1 MSLIV
6 VGLNHK
12 TAPVEIREK
21 LAFNTQDSIKEGL
34 KKLIQTEGINE
45 AVIFSTCNRVE
56 VYVYSS
62 SAFSLTPSAYL
73 QPSAGSESMSN
84 EQQAPAELI
93 KEFLSE
99 FHNIPVKDFE
109 QYLYIYFDRNAV
121 IHLFKVASSLDSMI
135 VGEPQITGQVKD
147 SFEIAL
153 SERATSLIL
162 NHLMNKALFTAK
174 RVRNET
180 RIGENPVSVSY
191 AAVGLIKKV
200 FDELS
205 KKSILL
211 VGAGEMAELAM
222 RHLIGSGI
230 KNVYV
235 TNRTYKRAEE
245 LAREFNGTAVSFENL
260 KEQITKSDIVICST
274 GAPQYVITEKMV
286 KEIMPLRKHK
296 PLFFI
301 DISVPRNIDPECNN
315 LDNVYL
321 YNIDDLQDVV
331 DSNILERKKEAEKA
345 LKIVEEETEKFFQWL
360 NSLQS
365 VPVIVSIRN
374 KAEQVRQEE
383 LEKFKSRFKELPPEV
398 LASVDYLTQSIINK
412 IMHCPTVAL
421 KNNCD
426 SKEILVFAARR
437 LFGLDSEEE

>member
-6 VGLNHK
+6 IGLNHK

-21 LAFNTQDSIKEGL
+21 IAFNSKEAIKEAL
-34 KKLIQTEGINE
+34 KELIQREGIGE
-45 AVIFSTCNRVE
+45 VVIISTCNRVE
-56 VYVYSS
+56 IYVYTANVSD
-62 SAFSLTPSAYL
+62 LKRENQVEET
-73 QPSAGSESMSN
+73 
-84 EQQAPAELI
+84 I
-93 KEFLSE
+93 KAFLSN
-99 FHNIPVKDFE
+99 FHNIEIGEFE
-109 QYLYIYFDRNAV
+109 NYLYVYKDTEAV
-121 IHLFKVASSLDSMI
+121 EHLFKVASSLDSMI
-135 VGEPQITGQVKD
+135 VGEPQITGQVKE
-147 SFEIAL
+147 SYEIAL
-153 SERATSLIL
+153 SERTTSLIL
-162 NHLMNKALFTAK
+162 NYLMNRALFTAK

-211 VGAGEMAELAM
+211 VGAGEMAELAL

-230 KNVYV
+230 KNVYL
-235 TNRTYKRAEE
+235 TNRTFQRAEE
-245 LAREFNGTAVSFENL
+245 IAKEFNGVAVPFENL
-260 KEQITKSDIVICST
+260 KEQLVKTDIVICST
-274 GAPQYVITEKMV
+274 GAPHYVITEQML
-286 KEIMPLRKHK
+286 KEVMPLRKHK
-296 PLFFI
+296 PIFFI
-301 DISVPRNIDPECNN
+301 DISVPRNIDPACNE

-345 LKIVEEETEKFFQWL
+345 LSIVQEETEKFFQWL
-360 NSLQS
+360 NSLES

-383 LEKFKSRFKELPPEV
+383 IEKFKAKYKDLPPE
-398 LASVDYLTQSIINK
+398 LINSIDYLTQSIINK
-412 IMHCPTVAL
+412 IMHSPTVAL
-421 KNNCD
+421 KNNCEN
-426 SKEILVFAARR
+426 KEILIFSARR

>member
-6 VGLNHK
+6 IGLNHK

-21 LAFNTQDSIKEGL
+21 IAFNSKEAIKEAL
-34 KKLIQTEGINE
+34 KELIQREGIGE
-45 AVIFSTCNRVE
+45 VVIISTCNRVE
-56 VYVYSS
+56 IYVYTANVSD
-62 SAFSLTPSAYL
+62 LKRENQVEET
-73 QPSAGSESMSN
+73 
-84 EQQAPAELI
+84 I
-93 KEFLSE
+93 KAFLSN
-99 FHNIPVKDFE
+99 FHNIEIGEFE
-109 QYLYIYFDRNAV
+109 NYLYVYKDTEAV
-121 IHLFKVASSLDSMI
+121 EHLFKVASSLDSMI
-135 VGEPQITGQVKD
+135 VGEPQITGQVKE
-147 SFEIAL
+147 SYEIAL
-153 SERATSLIL
+153 SERTTSLIL
-162 NHLMNKALFTAK
+162 NYLMNRALFTAK

-211 VGAGEMAELAM
+211 VGAGEMAELAL

-230 KNVYV
+230 KNVYL
-235 TNRTYKRAEE
+235 TNRTFQRAEE
-245 LAREFNGTAVSFENL
+245 IAKEFNGVAVPFGNL
-260 KEQITKSDIVICST
+260 KEQLVKTDIVICST
-274 GAPQYVITEKMV
+274 GAPHYVITEQML
-286 KEIMPLRKHK
+286 KEVMPLRKHK
-296 PLFFI
+296 PIFFI
-301 DISVPRNIDPECNN
+301 DISVPRNVDPACNE

-345 LKIVEEETEKFFQWL
+345 LSIVQEETEKFFQWL
-360 NSLQS
+360 NSLES

-383 LEKFKSRFKELPPEV
+383 IEKFKAKYKDLPPE
-398 LASVDYLTQSIINK
+398 LINSIDYLTQSIINK
-412 IMHCPTVAL
+412 IMHSPTVAL
-421 KNNCD
+421 KNNCEN
-426 SKEILVFAARR
+426 KEILIFSARR

>member
-6 VGLNHK
+6 VGVNHK

-21 LAFNTQDSIKEGL
+21 IAFNSKEAIKEAL
-34 KKLIQTEGINE
+34 KELIQREGIGE
-45 AVIFSTCNRVE
+45 VVIISTCNRVE
-56 VYVYSS
+56 IYVYTANVSD
-62 SAFSLTPSAYL
+62 LKRENQVEET
-73 QPSAGSESMSN
+73 
-84 EQQAPAELI
+84 I
-93 KEFLSE
+93 KAFLSN
-99 FHNIPVKDFE
+99 FHNIEIGEFE
-109 QYLYIYFDRNAV
+109 NYLYVYKDTEAV
-121 IHLFKVASSLDSMI
+121 EHLFKVASSLDSMI
-135 VGEPQITGQVKD
+135 VGEPQITGQVKE
-147 SFEIAL
+147 SYEIAL
-153 SERATSLIL
+153 SERTTSLIL
-162 NHLMNKALFTAK
+162 NYLMNRALFTAK

-211 VGAGEMAELAM
+211 VGAGEMAELAL

-230 KNVYV
+230 KNVYL
-235 TNRTYKRAEE
+235 TNRTFQRAEE
-245 LAREFNGTAVSFENL
+245 IAKEFNGVAVPFGNL
-260 KEQITKSDIVICST
+260 KEQLVKTDIVICST
-274 GAPQYVITEKMV
+274 GAPHYVITEQML
-286 KEIMPLRKHK
+286 KEVMPLRKHK
-296 PLFFI
+296 PIFFI
-301 DISVPRNIDPECNN
+301 DISVPRNVDPACNE

-345 LKIVEEETEKFFQWL
+345 LSIVQEETEKFFQWL
-360 NSLQS
+360 NSLES

-383 LEKFKSRFKELPPEV
+383 IEKFKAKYKDLPPE
-398 LASVDYLTQSIINK
+398 LINSIDYLTQSIINK
-412 IMHCPTVAL
+412 IMHSPTVAL
-421 KNNCD
+421 KNNCEN
-426 SKEILVFAARR
+426 KEILIFSARR

>member
-1 MSLIV
+1 MNLIV
-6 VGLNHK
+6 LGLNHK

-21 LAFNTQDSIKEGL
+21 LAFNTQESIREGL
-34 KKLIQTEGINE
+34 KRLIQTEGINE

-56 VYVYSS
+56 VY
-62 SAFSLTPSAYL
+62 AY
-73 QPSAGSESMSN
+73 SN
-84 EQQAPAELI
+84 EGNEKIIENI
-93 KEFLSE
+93 KHFLSV
-99 FHNIPVKDFE
+99 FHHIPVKDFE
-109 QYLYIYFDRNAV
+109 KYLYIYTDRDAV
-121 IHLFKVASSLDSMI
+121 SHLFKVASSLDSMI

-147 SFEIAL
+147 SYEIAL

-162 NHLMNKALFTAK
+162 NHLMNRALFTAK

-235 TNRTYKRAEE
+235 TNRTYARAEE
-245 LAREFNGTAVSFENL
+245 LAREFSGSAVAFENL
-260 KEQITKSDIVICST
+260 KEQIARCDIIICST
-274 GAPQYVITEKMV
+274 GAPNYVITEQMI
-286 KEIMPLRKHK
+286 KEVMPLRKYK
-296 PLFFI
+296 PLFLI
-301 DISVPRNIDPECNN
+301 DISVPRNIDPACNN

-331 DSNILERKKEAEKA
+331 DSNIVERKREAEKA
-345 LKIVEEETEKFFQWL
+345 LNIVDEETEKFFQWL

-374 KAEQVRQEE
+374 KAEQIRQEE
-383 LEKFKSRFKELPPEV
+383 LKKFKSRFKELPPEV
-398 LASVDYLTQSIINK
+398 LSSVDYLTQSIINK
-412 IMHCPTVAL
+412 IMHSPTVAL

-426 SKEILVFAARR
+426 SNEILIFAARR
-437 LFGLDSEEE
+437 LFGLDSDEE

>member
-6 VGLNHK
+6 IGLNHK

-21 LAFNTQDSIKEGL
+21 IAFNSKEAIKEAL
-34 KKLIQTEGINE
+34 KELIQREGIGE
-45 AVIFSTCNRVE
+45 VVIISTCNRVE
-56 VYVYSS
+56 IYVYTANVSD
-62 SAFSLTPSAYL
+62 LKRENQVEET
-73 QPSAGSESMSN
+73 
-84 EQQAPAELI
+84 I
-93 KEFLSE
+93 KAFLSN
-99 FHNIPVKDFE
+99 FHNIEIGEFE
-109 QYLYIYFDRNAV
+109 NYLYVYKDTEAV
-121 IHLFKVASSLDSMI
+121 EHLFKVASSLDSMI
-135 VGEPQITGQVKD
+135 VGEPQITGQVKE
-147 SFEIAL
+147 SYEIAL
-153 SERATSLIL
+153 SERTTSLIL
-162 NHLMNKALFTAK
+162 NYLMNRALFTAK

-211 VGAGEMAELAM
+211 VGAGEMAELAL

-230 KNVYV
+230 KNVYL
-235 TNRTYKRAEE
+235 TNRTFQRAEE
-245 LAREFNGTAVSFENL
+245 LAKEFNGVAVPFENL
-260 KEQITKSDIVICST
+260 KEQLVKTDIVICST
-274 GAPQYVITEKMV
+274 GAPHYVITEQML
-286 KEIMPLRKHK
+286 KEVMPLRKHK
-296 PLFFI
+296 PIFFI
-301 DISVPRNIDPECNN
+301 DISVPRNVDPACNE

-345 LKIVEEETEKFFQWL
+345 LSIVQEETEKFFQWL
-360 NSLQS
+360 NSLES

-383 LEKFKSRFKELPPEV
+383 IEKFKAKYKDLPPE
-398 LASVDYLTQSIINK
+398 LINSIDYLTQSIINK
-412 IMHCPTVAL
+412 IMHSPTVAL
-421 KNNCD
+421 KNNCEN
-426 SKEILVFAARR
+426 KEILIFSARR